1 VGTVSIA
8 LYGATIGK
16 LGLLEIQ
23 AATNQACAN
32 CVVDPQFVD
41 RRYLFFYLLHERQA
55 LIDAGQGGAQPNLTN
70 RIVRDWRL
78 TVAPRSEQSR
88 IVAKI
93 ADLLKRVTASN
104 EHFAK
109 VPRIL
114 KAFRQSVLAA
124 ACSGRLTEDWRE
136 SSGAT
141 EWQNVVVKDVI
152 ADKPRNGLSVKA
164 VNYKTSV
171 RSLTLTAT
179 TSGRFQPGHF
189 KYLDV
194 DLPPESHLWLKRGD
208 ILLQRG
214 NTEEYVGIAAVYDG
228 DDNDYIYPD
237 LMIKVR
243 AAEGLLPEFL
253 WIALSAPEARRYFR
267 ENATGS
273 QGSMPKINQTIVEHA
288 PVPLPSPLEQYEI
301 VRRVEALFKLAEAI
315 EKRVEVAMRRADKL
329 TQAILAKAFRGELVP
344 TEAEIARQEGRT
356 YEPASLLLER
366 IRAKREGTNNGATR
380 RAVRASERSE
390 RTLPSEGLGGF
401 WGDPNV
407 QGRGNL
413 GKDG

>member
-1 VGTVSIA
+1 
-8 LYGATIGK
+8 
-16 LGLLEIQ
+16 
-23 AATNQACAN
+23 
-32 CVVDPQFVD
+32 
-41 RRYLFFYLLHERQA
+41 
-55 LIDAGQGGAQPNLTN
+55 
-70 RIVRDWRL
+70 
-78 TVAPRSEQSR
+78 
-88 IVAKI
+88 
-93 ADLLKRVTASN
+93 
-104 EHFAK
+104 
-109 VPRIL
+109 
-114 KAFRQSVLAA
+114 
-124 ACSGRLTEDWRE
+124 
-136 SSGAT
+136 
-141 EWQNVVVKDVI
+141 
-152 ADKPRNGLSVKA
+152 
-164 VNYKTSV
+164 
-171 RSLTLTAT
+171 
-179 TSGRFQPGHF
+179 
-189 KYLDV
+189 
-194 DLPPESHLWLKRGD
+194 
-208 ILLQRG
+208 
-214 NTEEYVGIAAVYDG
+214 VGIAAVYDG